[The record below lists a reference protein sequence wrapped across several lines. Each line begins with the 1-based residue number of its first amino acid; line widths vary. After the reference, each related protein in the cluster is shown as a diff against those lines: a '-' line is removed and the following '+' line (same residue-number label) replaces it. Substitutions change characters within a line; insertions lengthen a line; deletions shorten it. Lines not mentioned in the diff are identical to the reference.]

1 MLACQYMAAI
11 LLLASKTA
19 LFACPLGSL
28 SLHRDRRCT
37 RCLAVRKWKDSLL
50 LFPIGDLGPPEGP
63 EVPDRGLCRRVRR
76 RWGHCTSSS
85 LAMAGLAALF
95 VKVHANAQ
103 VASMDTTDE

>member
-1 MLACQYMAAI
+1 MPRGQ
-11 LLLASKTA
+11 
-19 LFACPLGSL
+19 
-28 SLHRDRRCT
+28 
-37 RCLAVRKWKDSLL
+37 AVERQDL

-63 EVPDRGLCRRVRR
+63 EGPGVARAGVSDDDG
-76 RWGHCTSSS
+76 GADQFQ